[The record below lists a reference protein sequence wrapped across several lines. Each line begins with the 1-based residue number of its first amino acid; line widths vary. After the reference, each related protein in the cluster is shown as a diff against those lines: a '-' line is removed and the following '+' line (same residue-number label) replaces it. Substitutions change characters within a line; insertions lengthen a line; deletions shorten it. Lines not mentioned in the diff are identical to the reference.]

1 MKKYGG
7 WFWSSFIK
15 TYKITYKGKARAN
28 LYKIFSYIKYDLQNP
43 ITAVNYIGNIRNK
56 INSLDYFP
64 YRGAIYSTNTNRFLI
79 CQKHLIFYEIQEKEK
94 RIVIKRII
102 HRNVNM

>member
-1 MKKYGG
+1 M
-7 WFWSSFIK
+7 
-15 TYKITYKGKARAN
+15 N

-79 CQKHLIFYEIQEKEK
+79 YQKHLIFYEIQEKEK